1 MACTA
6 AGEGAMQLA
15 APNAP
20 YALESNDLRQYA
32 FGHAPCWWGVFNGC
46 LRVTAVGLKQLDE
59 MIDFAIARVS
69 EGPDGP
75 RRAVCELATH
85 WPQVTGLQIVFVM
98 VSAAHAIERV
108 FSGEDNTPN
117 PETAQALRMA
127 SLLSVDL
134 FAMQKRGNFSPTGSD
149 LLAYWR
155 DADPFFVASS
165 GAIADQQLA
174 G

>member
-1 MACTA
+1 
-6 AGEGAMQLA
+6 L
-15 APNAP
+15 
-20 YALESNDLRQYA
+20 
-32 FGHAPCWWGVFNGC
+32 
-46 LRVTAVGLKQLDE
+46 GLKQIDN

-75 RRAVCELATH
+75 RRAVSELAAR
-85 WPQVTGLQIVFVM
+85 WPNVTGLQIVFVL

-108 FSGEDNTPN
+108 FSGENDAPN
-117 PETAQALRMA
+117 AETAEALRMA

-134 FAMQKRGNFSPTGSD
+134 FAMQERGNFSPTGAD

-155 DADPFFVASS
+155 DVDPYFVEPA
-165 GAIADQQLA
+165 AAMQNQQLA